1 MTAVWHHGFVGRTY
15 WNTHEGLFMVA
26 IPYENLVLIDVEVN
40 PQHGLQCMAD
50 HNRRVGSPL
59 LRPI

>member
-26 IPYENLVLIDVEVN
+26 IPYENLVLIDVEVLKST
-40 PQHGLQCMAD
+40 PSTGCSAWQTIT
-50 HNRRVGSPL
+50 VGWEAL
-59 LRPI
+59 C